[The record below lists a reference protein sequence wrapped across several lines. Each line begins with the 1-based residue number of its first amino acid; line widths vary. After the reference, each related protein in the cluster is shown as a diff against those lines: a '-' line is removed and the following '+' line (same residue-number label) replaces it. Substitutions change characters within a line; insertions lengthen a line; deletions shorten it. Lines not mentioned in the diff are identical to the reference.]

1 MFDKVGDVLIGKGE
15 CTDTA
20 EMIQFLK
27 YLIICKFFF
36 WKAYNI
42 LINIWNSKSMICC
55 AEASEKKDKKYP
67 PRYEGVNIKCFFQAY
82 FQNPMPNYQ

>member
-27 YLIICKFFF
+27 YLIIYKFSSGR
-36 WKAYNI
+36 
-42 LINIWNSKSMICC
+42 LII
-55 AEASEKKDKKYP
+55 YL
-67 PRYEGVNIKCFFQAY
+67 
-82 FQNPMPNYQ
+82 

>member
-1 MFDKVGDVLIGKGE
+1 MYRHGINDTVLEVSDHLQI
-15 CTDTA
+15 
-20 EMIQFLK
+20 
-27 YLIICKFFF
+27 FF

-42 LINIWNSKSMICC
+42 LINIWNSKCMICC